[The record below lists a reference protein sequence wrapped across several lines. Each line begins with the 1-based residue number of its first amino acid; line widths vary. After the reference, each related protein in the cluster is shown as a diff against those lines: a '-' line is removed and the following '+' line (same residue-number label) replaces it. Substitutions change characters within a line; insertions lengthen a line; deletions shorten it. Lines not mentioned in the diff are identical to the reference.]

1 MKKHFLIALA
11 LLLGA
16 VITKAQDKSPYTFTN
31 VVQQKAGI
39 TEDQCATGTCWS
51 FATISFLEAEII
63 RKGYDAVD
71 LSEMFNVRFTYPRK
85 AESFV
90 RYQGKQQFGPGGL
103 AHDAINI
110 MGQYGL
116 VPEEAYSG
124 LPAGKKEHD
133 HGMLDEQLEV
143 LVKKT
148 VEKEWYKMGNEWSV
162 AVNSLLE
169 SHLGKAPESFV
180 YKGKTYTPAS
190 FRDELKL
197 NSNDYV
203 SFTSFTHHP
212 FNTTCVLEVP
222 DNWSKGSFYNV
233 TLDDMQHIA
242 DNALENGYTIAWDAD
257 VSEPGFSFKHGLAI
271 LPEKRLERDEMFKS
285 VVTEVKVDQSA
296 RQYAFDTQATTDDH
310 LMHITGK
317 AKDQNGKVYYF
328 TKNSWG
334 AQNTFGG
341 YQYVSEAYFRMKT
354 VSFLVHKDAVPAD
367 IRKRLGI

>member
-1 MKKHFLIALA
+1 MKKHALIIAT

-16 VITKAQDKSPYTFTN
+16 ALTHAQDKSPYTFTT
-31 VVQQKAGI
+31 VVQQKTGA

-51 FATISFLEAEII
+51 FATVSFLEAEIL
-63 RKGYDAVD
+63 RKGHEAVD
-71 LSEMFNVRFTYPRK
+71 LSEMFNVRYTYPLK

-110 MGQYGL
+110 MGTYGI
-116 VPEEAYSG
+116 VPEEAYTG
-124 LPAGKKEHD
+124 LPSGKKEHD

-148 VEKEWYKMGNEWSV
+148 VEKEWYKMGNEWNDALTGV
-162 AVNSLLE
+162 LE
-169 SHLGKAPESFV
+169 SHLGKAPSSFT
-180 YKGKTYTPAS
+180 YKGKNYTPAS

-197 NSNDYV
+197 NANEYV

-212 FNTTCVLEVP
+212 FNSTFVLEVP

-233 TLDDMQHIA
+233 TVDDLQRIA
-242 DNALENGYTIAWDAD
+242 DNALEKGYTIAWDAD

-271 LPEKRLERDEMFKS
+271 LPEKKLERDEMWKN
-285 VVTEVKVDQSA
+285 VVTELKVDQTN
-296 RQYAFDTQATTDDH
+296 RQQAFDTQSTTDDH

-317 AKDQNGKVYYF
+317 AKDQNGKLYYF

-334 AQNTFGG
+334 ASNVFGG
-341 YQYVSEAYFRMKT
+341 YQYISESYFRMKT
-354 VSFLVHKDAVPAD
+354 VSMLVHKDAVPED